1 MVIEVRLPLGDGD
14 IAGCWPELGMAS
26 MKCKFSLGKGL
37 SWPIR
42 ALSGVEP
49 S

>member
-1 MVIEVRLPLGDGD
+1 MVSEVRLPLGDGD

-26 MKCKFSLGKGL
+26 MKYKFSLGKGL
-37 SWPIR
+37 SWSIG
-42 ALSGVEP
+42 ALSGSEP